1 MPLIRYR
8 TGDLSRFIPGPCPC
22 GTVLRRMAHIHE
34 RMSDGATLPGG
45 EILRQRDF
53 DEALLKIDGLA
64 DFRVLFAQE
73 GDRAIF
79 VVRIRPFE
87 TGPALDKNAVLRA
100 LGAMPVLSAYQA
112 REQISIRV
120 LDWDDREPVTSGT
133 AKRRIVNL
141 KEING

>member
-1 MPLIRYR
+1 
-8 TGDLSRFIPGPCPC
+8 
-22 GTVLRRMAHIHE
+22 
-34 RMSDGATLPGG
+34 MSDGATLPGG